1 MDGTRFACS
10 ERAFLYHRLGAI
22 IKLASSS
29 RYQPHLTADFRGSE
43 ILTFQL
49 SCLIFVSHESYE
61 TKLIQSMSL
70 SVSLLAT
77 SSLNPMTKKKVSNFK
92 ILTSIKV

>member
-43 ILTFQL
+43 ILIFQQ
-49 SCLIFVSHESYE
+49 SCLICVSRESYE
-61 TKLIQSMSL
+61 IKSIRSMSL
-70 SVSLLAT
+70 SVSSLVALN
-77 SSLNPMTKKKVSNFK
+77 LNPMTKKKLNCFK
-92 ILTSIKV
+92 NLTSIKV